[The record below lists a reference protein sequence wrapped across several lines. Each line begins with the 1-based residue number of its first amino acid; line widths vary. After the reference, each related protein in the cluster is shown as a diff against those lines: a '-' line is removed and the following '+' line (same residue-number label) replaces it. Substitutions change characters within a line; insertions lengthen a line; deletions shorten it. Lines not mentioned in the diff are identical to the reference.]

1 MKTPI
6 TISLLLASIV
16 CFSQVTCEK
25 IISLEPNLSF
35 QHYEHYKRLTLDS
48 PDSRIEYLNDFNFE
62 WGYKVKLLVKETT
75 LREALSDGTQYQY
88 EFIKLLSK
96 IKVPDSIQFNL
107 TIDPQRY
114 YNELEGEEASMNE
127 TLKQL
132 SDSAYLYFDKVEI
145 KVPEHLR
152 EIFETIANGKKSRR
166 GRFDFLD
173 ANCIRVVRFN

>member
-1 MKTPI
+1 VKTSI
-6 TISLLLASIV
+6 TFSLLLASIV
-16 CFSQVTCEK
+16 CFSQVTDNK
-25 IISLEPNLSF
+25 IISLESSLSF

-48 PDSRIEYLNDFNFE
+48 PDSRVEYLNDFNFE

-114 YNELEGEEASMNE
+114 YHELEGEEASMNE

-132 SDSAYLYFDKVEI
+132 IDSAYLYFDKVEI

-173 ANCIRVVRFN
+173 ANCIGVVRFN

>member
-1 MKTPI
+1 M
-6 TISLLLASIV
+6 
-16 CFSQVTCEK
+16 
-25 IISLEPNLSF
+25 
-35 QHYEHYKRLTLDS
+35 
-48 PDSRIEYLNDFNFE
+48 
-62 WGYKVKLLVKETT
+62 
-75 LREALSDGTQYQY
+75 
-88 EFIKLLSK
+88 
-96 IKVPDSIQFNL
+96 

-114 YNELEGEEASMNE
+114 YNELEGEEAAMNE

-132 SDSAYLYFDKVEI
+132 IDSAYLYFDKVEI